1 MSLALFTLMNYTLA
15 RIFLLLLLGPLVA
28 RSQLVVVVSSPK
40 IGGQKAIVELKMK
53 NNLSNAVASARA
65 ACFLI
70 DDQEKLVGHSTKWV
84 IGQNKHSL
92 EPKGETTFNFVITSP
107 QPFMTTNL
115 AAKVSFSRV
124 VLQNGRLTD
133 PRQSVIVT
141 SAMK

>member
-1 MSLALFTLMNYTLA
+1 MNYTLA

-92 EPKGETTFNFVITSP
+92 EPKGETIFNFVITSP
-107 QPFMTTNL
+107 QPWTTTDL
-115 AAKVSFSRV
+115 TAKVSFSQV
-124 VLQNGRLTD
+124 VLEGDKLAD
-133 PRQSVIVT
+133 VILVEPCGIK
-141 SAMK
+141 S

>member
-1 MSLALFTLMNYTLA
+1 MNYTLA

>member
-1 MSLALFTLMNYTLA
+1 MNYTLA

-65 ACFLI
+65 ACCLI

-84 IGQNKHSL
+84 IGQDKHSL
-92 EPKGETTFNFVITSP
+92 EPKGERTFDFVVTSQ
-107 QPFMTTNL
+107 QPFMMTNL
-115 AAKVSFSRV
+115 VAKVSFSQV
-124 VLQNGRLTD
+124 VLEDGKLTD
-133 PRQSVIVT
+133 PRQSVTVI